1 MFSKK
6 SMLLSKKKIDLEA
19 ISHQVDDKEI
29 KAIELRFEDVIGEY
43 MLNGESP
50 LYRSMVED
58 ISVMLSERFK
68 FGISLT
74 HCDDVFFSTYVT
86 PTEKANV
93 LSKSTFNLNGFV
105 DSLRRSPNSAMT
117 FEKTSKELDT
127 ILDNAYKALN
137 DTLNTSS
144 INIDLA
150 KATITGLPRDFNIC
164 ILIDLP
170 LLIDEYDFEAN
181 ELMGCILHEV
191 GHTFSHLEQLYRSTI
206 GVSNLIDTIR
216 DEYVNGG
223 RKMRTVLELTYS
235 KNTGKPSSNLS
246 AVKLVL
252 ETAKSVFTL
261 GEENT
266 GRKDSESLADVFSTR
281 FGYGNEIVTALVKI
295 GAFSGTRV
303 SNVYTHSLSIMSIV
317 CLLFGLMLIG
327 AGLTS
332 MVAMVVG
339 FLFMFVGAM
348 FSDKTEI
355 YDNELTEDIRK
366 KSNSYDS
373 NYDRINKVRQQ
384 LISSLKN
391 SDLSNQQIK
400 NIINQ
405 VDNVDDELKM
415 LKTFIIKDGADT
427 KLDVKYLLEDL
438 VNNDLNLSIARL
450 KTI

>member
-6 SMLLSKKKIDLEA
+6 SMLLGKLKIDLEA

-58 ISVMLSERFK
+58 ISVMVSERFK

-93 LSKSTFNLNGFV
+93 LSKSTFSLNGFV

-144 INIDLA
+144 INIDLT

-317 CLLFGLMLIG
+317 CLLFGIMLIA

-332 MVAMVVG
+332 MIAMVVG

-355 YDNELTEDIRK
+355 YDNELTKDIRK